1 MTGPTTQ
8 AGTRG
13 APNNPKRA
21 WPASAEIAAITRS
34 RLPG

>member
-8 AGTRG
+8 AGTLG

-21 WPASAEIAAITRS
+21 WPASAESAAITRS